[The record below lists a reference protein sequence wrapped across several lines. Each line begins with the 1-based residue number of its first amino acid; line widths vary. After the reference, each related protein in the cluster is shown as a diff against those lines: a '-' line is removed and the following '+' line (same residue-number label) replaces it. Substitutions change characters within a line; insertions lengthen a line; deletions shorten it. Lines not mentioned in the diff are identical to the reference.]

1 MKNHL
6 TMMADEILNLTQYF
20 PILPKIQG
28 CGGISVA
35 ELLPIMR
42 LWV

>member
-1 MKNHL
+1 MI
-6 TMMADEILNLTQYF
+6 ADKILNLTQYF
-20 PILPKIQG
+20 PMRPKIHG

-35 ELLPIMR
+35 ELLPTMR